1 MGSGETMETN
11 KRGFT
16 LIEIVIVIAVLGIL
30 AGIAIPRFMDS
41 RATAAG
47 SKLLADL
54 RTIDSASSIYQ
65 AKKGTTPTLE
75 MLVQESFLADNVVPP
90 YGTMLVVNKDGNSV
104 EYKSVATKYTL
115 NEEGRATYTSDRLTN
130 GTVEQ
135 YLAYGNGVT
144 SYNEIVKLAQEAIA
158 SGSKGGGN
166 INNHIGLDKFP
177 PVEASLLQSLF
188 GNSYEKNL
196 QWRVNSNWSNSNV
209 VYFATGDTEKSN
221 GRWQAVLVVVN
232 GTLYK
237 APNGDSISIANG
249 VVDASDV
256 SGALAKLGFEQVGPI
271 NGF

>member
-1 MGSGETMETN
+1 MERYR
-11 KRGFT
+11 RGFT
-16 LIEIVIVIAVLGIL
+16 LIELVIVIAVLGIL
-30 AGIAIPRFMDS
+30 AGIAIPRLLDS
-41 RATAAG
+41 RASAAG

-65 AKKGTTPTLE
+65 AKNGTIPTLE
-75 MLVQESFLADNVVPP
+75 MLVQEGYLADKVVPP
-90 YGTMLVVNKDGNSV
+90 YGTMLVVNEGGNSV
-104 EYKSVATKYTL
+104 EYKNAATKYTL
-115 NEEGRATYTSDRLTN
+115 NQEGRATYTSDRLTN

-135 YLAYGNGVT
+135 YLAGGNGVT

-166 INNHIGLDKFP
+166 INNYIGLDKFP

-188 GNSYEKNL
+188 GDSYQKNL

-209 VYFATGDTEKSN
+209 VYFATSDTKTSN
-221 GRWQAVLVVVN
+221 GQWNAVLVVVN

-237 APNGDSISIANG
+237 APNGDNISIANG

-256 SGALAKLGFEQVGPI
+256 PGALEKLGFEQVGPI
-271 NGF
+271 SGF